1 MTVNEE
7 RVSEYLVNHVGETI
21 SLYDLIRKTKA
32 VEKEIKK
39 LSADE
44 WMEIEKRINEFA
56 GDCDIMLDKR
66 NHTDSSEKEPWN
78 SELVIKSVFDN
89 NHINRAVVSTDYEG
103 IEKDLIYRERSHGYY
118 HPVENSISVY
128 DRDKD
133 NVVINV
139 DRYFGITEPRTLTVS
154 RELLEKVKTAIS
166 NSGVMNI
173 ESFKENNEIM
183 IMDGEANSF
192 YFSVSGERKLIECDN
207 FYMLYDGFDDSN
219 ARKVMKLT
227 DKIERLLKKEVKW

>member
-32 VEKEIKK
+32 VEEDIRN

-44 WMEIEKRINEFA
+44 WLEIEKRVNEFA
-56 GDCDIMLDKR
+56 GYCDIILAKR

-139 DRYFGITEPRTLTVS
+139 DQYFGITEPRTLTVS
-154 RELLEKVKTAIS
+154 RELLEKVKTAIK

-173 ESFKENNEIM
+173 ESFRENNEIM
-183 IMDGEANSF
+183 VMDGEANSF
-192 YFSVSGERKLIECDN
+192 YFSVNGERKLIECDN
-207 FYMLYDGFDDSN
+207 FYMLYEGFDDSN

>member
-7 RVSEYLVNHVGETI
+7 RVSEYLVSHVGETI
-21 SLYDLIRKTKA
+21 SLYNLISKTRA
-32 VEKEIKK
+32 VEEDIK
-39 LSADE
+39 SISVDE
-44 WMEIEKRINEFA
+44 WLEIEKRVNEFA

-78 SELVIKSVFDN
+78 SELVIKSAFDN
-89 NHINRAVVSTDYEG
+89 DRINGAVVSTDYEG
-103 IEKDLIYRERSHGYY
+103 IEKDLIYREHSHGYY

-139 DRYFGITEPRTLTVS
+139 DQYFGIPEPRTLTVS
-154 RELLEKVKTAIS
+154 RELLEKVKTAIN

-173 ESFKENNEIM
+173 ESFRENNEFL

-192 YFSVSGERKLIECDN
+192 YFSVNGERKLIECNN

-219 ARKVMKLT
+219 ASKVVKLT